1 MSITREPQVQSLS
14 TKILVIIFFNFT
26 VFQYR
31 SDSPQVKLYW
41 RHGTANFVQELPNE
55 MLNDLRIRIFRNQK
69 MLKNAKFW
77 FTHSVV
83 SRVSSRNQTLAIAVE
98 KHTKKKPSF
107 FLVQS
112 FQILHFIFSGIAG
125 YHQKAFQIRFK
136 KRFF

>member
-26 VFQYR
+26 MFQYR

-41 RHGTANFVQELPNE
+41 RRGTANFVQELPNE
-55 MLNDLRIRIFRNQK
+55 LLNDLRIRIFRNQK
-69 MLKNAKFW
+69 TLKNAKFW

-125 YHQKAFQIRFK
+125 YHQKVFQIRFK